1 MDVECQYT
9 ISCFRKYIA
18 IVIALSIHKSCKC
31 FGYCEPIVT
40 THLCFRHWLADHR
53 SEELTSSS
61 RVMKLLA
68 SPDTDLSRA
77 SNEGL
82 RDFTQRRPLLATRD
96 RQFSY
101 HRFVKL
107 PVGNELCYASV
118 PISHLLA
125 MFRRP
130 FNIVS

>member
-53 SEELTSSS
+53 SEEFTSSS

-68 SPDTDLSRA
+68 SQDTDLSRA
-77 SNEGL
+77 SNEGS
-82 RDFTQRRPLLATRD
+82 RIFYNYVEGP
-96 RQFSY
+96 Y
-101 HRFVKL
+101 
-107 PVGNELCYASV
+107 
-118 PISHLLA
+118 
-125 MFRRP
+125 
-130 FNIVS
+130 

>member
-61 RVMKLLA
+61 RVIKLLA
-68 SPDTDLSRA
+68 SQDTDLIELQTKFRKGFIIIEKDPTS
-77 SNEGL
+77 
-82 RDFTQRRPLLATRD
+82 
-96 RQFSY
+96 
-101 HRFVKL
+101 L
-107 PVGNELCYASV
+107 PVCYELGCTSI

-130 FNIVS
+130 FSMVS

>member
-31 FGYCEPIVT
+31 FGYSEPIAT

-68 SPDTDLSRA
+68 SQDTDLIELQTKVR
-77 SNEGL
+77 EY
-82 RDFTQRRPLLATRD
+82 FTITWTAPTMDRRFWLA
-96 RQFSY
+96 
-101 HRFVKL
+101 
-107 PVGNELCYASV
+107 
-118 PISHLLA
+118 
-125 MFRRP
+125 
-130 FNIVS
+130 